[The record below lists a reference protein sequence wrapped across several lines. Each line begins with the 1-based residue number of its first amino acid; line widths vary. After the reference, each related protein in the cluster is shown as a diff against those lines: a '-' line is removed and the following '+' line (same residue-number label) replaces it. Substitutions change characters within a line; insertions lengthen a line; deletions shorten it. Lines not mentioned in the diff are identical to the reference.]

1 MSPSSSCLQLL
12 VVRFRP
18 SISPPHITSISVIPS
33 QNSMLVE
40 VLLAG
45 DARVYCA
52 ALLQL
57 PLAVSQIVLDG
68 VMERT
73 AQNRTS
79 IQITSLTPITTY
91 YVACVVVSSDRIQT
105 SLRDARNASVITT
118 TKCCKQVY
126 VTLFFTSIPENQLHT
141 NALQISLDNLPTD
154 TVTITVS
161 AVSGNSASGQTRL
174 LYPFFP
180 ASVTVTS
187 TTSSK
192 IASLTFIGINQ
203 LGTYDISVGLSGVY
217 ATEFNVSFPKANR
230 FVVIDAFSAPPVP
243 RVLFAMFADDGAT
256 VIITFDSATNQGGVL
271 GSAAF
276 ACSRVLKCDG
286 CATTLCSWSAGPSV
300 ITLYPGYNSN
310 VIVGTR
316 ISILPKTVT
325 AACAASTT
333 VSQNCS
339 SYQYLTGATV
349 TLTKPVNAIKPT
361 VNIAAPT
368 TIGMISIMF
377 RFYLTIFHKYHFFP
391 IASF

>member
-1 MSPSSSCLQLL
+1 
-12 VVRFRP
+12 
-18 SISPPHITSISVIPS
+18 
-33 QNSMLVE
+33 MLVE
-40 VLLAG
+40 LLLAG

-57 PLAVSQIVLDG
+57 PSAVSQIVLDG
-68 VMERT
+68 VMEW
-73 AQNRTS
+73 AAHNRTS
-79 IQITSLTPITTY
+79 IQLTSLTPITTY
-91 YVACVVVSSDRIQT
+91 HVACVVVSSDGIQT
-105 SLRDARNASVITT
+105 SLQDASNDFVIAT
-118 TKCCKQVY
+118 TKCCKQFY
-126 VTLFFTSIPENQLHT
+126 ATFFFTSIPENQLHT
-141 NALQISLDNLPTD
+141 NALQISLDNLPSG

-161 AVSGNSASGQTRL
+161 AVSGNSATGHIRL

-180 ASVTVTS
+180 ASITVTS

-203 LGTYDISVGLSGVY
+203 LGTYDISVGLSGVS

-230 FVVIDAFSAPPVP
+230 FVVIDASTAPPVP
-243 RVLFAMFADDGAT
+243 HVLSAMFADDGAT
-256 VIITFDSATNQGGVL
+256 VILTFDSATNQGGVL
-271 GSAAF
+271 GSAVF
-276 ACSRVLKCDG
+276 ACSRVLKCDS

-316 ISILPKTVT
+316 ISILPNTVT

-333 VSQNCS
+333 ASQNCS

-368 TIGMISIMF
+368 TIGK
-377 RFYLTIFHKYHFFP
+377 YLNHV
-391 IASF
+391 